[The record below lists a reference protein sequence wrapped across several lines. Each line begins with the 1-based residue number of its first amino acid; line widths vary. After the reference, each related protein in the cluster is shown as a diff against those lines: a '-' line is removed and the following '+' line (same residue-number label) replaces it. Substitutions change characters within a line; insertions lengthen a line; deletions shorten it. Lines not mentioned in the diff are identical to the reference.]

1 MPERNFTWLWSWTC
15 GHPGLAAEREA
26 SGSCLQYTTQGR
38 SVGTQ
43 VRGADSRTG
52 VLLFISHLLSHQ
64 LRLCPAT
71 APRPRV
77 WGRIEV
83 SSWRSGAPGKGRE
96 ANPVLQKGASLT
108 ALTPW
113 SGGFIP
119 AHCSS
124 LSELTMF
131 RRRANMILNLC
142 LCVRPRQS
150 VFCVLLLKNSSCDMA
165 TQLGLGLLC
174 VLPTPTGTRW

>member
-1 MPERNFTWLWSWTC
+1 MWT
-15 GHPGLAAEREA
+15 PLAW
-26 SGSCLQYTTQGR
+26 QQGR
-38 SVGTQ
+38 KHLEVVCSTTTRGHGTGTQ
-43 VRGADSRTG
+43 VRGADPRTQ
-52 VLLFISHLLSHQ
+52 VLLFIGHLFSHL

-77 WGRIEV
+77 WEGRGKQLEV
-83 SSWRSGAPGKGRE
+83 RAPGKGRE
-96 ANPVLQKGASLT
+96 ANPVLQKASSLT
-108 ALTPW
+108 ALTPR
-113 SGGFIP
+113 SGGFIL

-150 VFCVLLLKNSSCDMA
+150 VFCVLLLKNSSCDTA
-165 TQLGLGLLC
+165 TQLGLGLSC